1 MATVED
7 ILLARAMQDQAN
19 KPSYG
24 DAAIVGSALGALG
37 GVAAGQPVHALGSA
51 LNKVSGRQGRLL
63 KPGFRLAGGL
73 TGLVLGGGLGLGTR
87 ALMTE
92 TSDAGRLL
100 GKLQAGTFT
109 EMDKYQLEQLLA
121 ASYGKLGAA

>member
-1 MATVED
+1 MVTVED

-19 KPSYG
+19 QPSYG
-24 DAAIVGSALGALG
+24 DAAIAGSALGALG
-37 GVAAGQPVHALGSA
+37 GLTAGQPVHQLGNA
-51 LNKVSGRQGRLL
+51 VNRATGRQGRLL

-73 TGLVLGGGLGLGTR
+73 TGLVLGGALGLGTR

>member
-1 MATVED
+1 MVTVED

-19 KPSYG
+19 QPSYG
-24 DAAIVGSALGALG
+24 DAAIAGSALGALG
-37 GVAAGQPVHALGSA
+37 GLAAGQPVHQLGNA
-51 LNKVSGRQGRLL
+51 VNRATGRQGRLL

-73 TGLVLGGGLGLGTR
+73 TGLVLGGALGLGTR
-87 ALMTE
+87 ALMSE

>member
-1 MATVED
+1 
-7 ILLARAMQDQAN
+7 MQDQAN
-19 KPSYG
+19 KPTYS
-24 DAAIVGSALGALG
+24 DAALVGSALGTLG
-37 GVAAGQPVHALGSA
+37 GVAAGQPVHQLGNV
-51 LNKVSGRQGRLL
+51 LNRATGRQGRLL

-92 TSDAGRLL
+92 QSDAGRLL

-121 ASYGKLGAA
+121 NSYGSLGVA

>member
-1 MATVED
+1 MVTVED

-19 KPSYG
+19 MPTYG
-24 DAAIVGSALGALG
+24 DAAIVGSALGAVS
-37 GVAAGQPVHALGSA
+37 GVAAGQPVHRLGNA
-51 LNKVSGRQGRLL
+51 VNRATGRQGRLL
-63 KPGFRLAGGL
+63 KPGFRMAGGL

-87 ALMTE
+87 ALMSE

-121 ASYGKLGAA
+121 NSYANLGVA

>member
-1 MATVED
+1 MVTVED

-19 KPSYG
+19 QPSYG
-24 DAAIVGSALGALG
+24 DAAIAGSALGALG
-37 GVAAGQPVHALGSA
+37 GLAAGQPVHKLGNA
-51 LNKVSGRQGRLL
+51 VNRATGRQGRLL
-63 KPGFRLAGGL
+63 KPGFRVAGGL
-73 TGLVLGGGLGLGTR
+73 TGLILGGALGLGTR